1 MRYFMKDLKKIVGI
15 NLKYYRY
22 KEGLSQEEFYEK
34 YKLSVK
40 YFANLERGNINMKL
54 DTLQLLAEVLEVPP
68 TELITFSEQRV
79 ITQKRIDEKS
89 EKITN

>member
-1 MRYFMKDLKKIVGI
+1 MKDLKKIVGI

-68 TELITFSEQRV
+68 NELITYSEQRV

>member
-1 MRYFMKDLKKIVGI
+1 
-15 NLKYYRY
+15 
-22 KEGLSQEEFYEK
+22 
-34 YKLSVK
+34 
-40 YFANLERGNINMKL
+40 MKL

-68 TELITFSEQRV
+68 TELITYSEQRV

>member
-1 MRYFMKDLKKIVGI
+1 MKDLKKIVGI

-40 YFANLERGNINMKL
+40 YFANLERGTTNIKL
-54 DTLQLLAEVLEVPP
+54 DTLQLLAEVLKVSP
-68 TELITFSEQRV
+68 TELITYDKQRIV
-79 ITQKRIDEKS
+79 TQKRIDEKS

>member
-1 MRYFMKDLKKIVGI
+1 MKDLKKIVGI

-40 YFANLERGNINMKL
+40 YFANLERGNIN
-54 DTLQLLAEVLEVPP
+54 TA
-68 TELITFSEQRV
+68 ITS
-79 ITQKRIDEKS
+79 
-89 EKITN
+89 

>member
-1 MRYFMKDLKKIVGI
+1 MKDLKKIVGI

-68 TELITFSEQRV
+68 TELITYSEQRV